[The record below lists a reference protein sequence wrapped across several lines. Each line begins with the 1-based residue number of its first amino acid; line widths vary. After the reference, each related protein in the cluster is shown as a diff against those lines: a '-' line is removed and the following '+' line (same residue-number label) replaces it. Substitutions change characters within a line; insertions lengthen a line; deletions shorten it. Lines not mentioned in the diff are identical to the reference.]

1 MVDLSKLEPIKTEQD
16 MADLNSLGQAQ
27 AYLKETNW
35 HAFALIEEGTP
46 IPEYIKSARSEA
58 RATITRLSQPKT

>member
-1 MVDLSKLEPIKTEQD
+1 